1 MSRNVAR
8 NLNMSKRYSDY
19 ERLKFD
25 YPEERILR
33 ITIDRPERL
42 NALDA
47 VGHREITYVWQEIDK
62 DPDVDC
68 VILTGRGKAFSA
80 GGDFEMIEGIID
92 DFEQRVATWKEARGP
107 SIQRDQLWQ
116 ADRIRNQWGGGG
128 SGARGRFV
136 E

>member
-92 DFEQRVATWKEARGP
+92 DFEQRVATWKEARGLVYNVINVASRSYP
-107 SIQRDQLWQ
+107 QSMGRRWE
-116 ADRIRNQWGGGG
+116 RG
-128 SGARGRFV
+128 SWPV
-136 E
+136 C